1 MNSLDWNEHRLSQVE
16 SYQLSFDFKSIKWS
30 ALIEWS
36 LPINLLNFLSESPQQ
51 PHSFFIY
58 LGILIMSKL
67 SVAKFG
73 GTSVA
78 NFDAMS
84 LCANIVTNDP
94 NTRVVVLSASAG
106 VTNYLVELANGC
118 EKERRD
124 EILEAVRTIQYNI
137 IDKLAEPSSVRAEID
152 TVLAHIK
159 SLAESASLA
168 TSAALADELICQ
180 GEMMSTKIFTQLCK
194 ERGYPAVWLD
204 VRELI
209 ATDSQ
214 FGKAAP
220 NDEKTKAQSDA
231 LLKPLIA
238 EGKVAITQGFIGRDE
253 EDKTTTLGRGGSD
266 YSAALLAEVLDAD
279 DVLIWTDVPG
289 IYTTDPR
296 VAPAAKRIDTMAFN
310 EAAEMATFGAKVLHP
325 ATLLPAVRS
334 NIPVYV
340 GSSKA
345 PEQGGTWVTRDPQPR
360 PTFRAIALRRNQTL
374 VTLSSLSMLHAKGF
388 LVNVFAILAKHNISV
403 DVITTSEVSV
413 ALTLDKTGS
422 ASTGTDMLSPALLE
436 ELNEYCHVQVENDL
450 ALVAIIGNHLHTQA
464 GVAKRLFHTLENY
477 NIRLISY
484 GASTNNVCTLVKNSE
499 ADEIVRSLHAALFE

>member
-1 MNSLDWNEHRLSQVE
+1 
-16 SYQLSFDFKSIKWS
+16 
-30 ALIEWS
+30 
-36 LPINLLNFLSESPQQ
+36 
-51 PHSFFIY
+51 
-58 LGILIMSKL
+58 MSHL

-78 NFDAMS
+78 NFEAMTS
-84 LCANIVTNDP
+84 CASIVTADA

-124 EILEAVRTIQYNI
+124 EILNAVRTIQYNI
-137 IDKLAEPSSVRAEID
+137 IGKLQNQSEISAEID
-152 TVLAHIK
+152 ELLQHI
-159 SLAESASLA
+159 SALAESASLA
-168 TSAALADELICQ
+168 TSNALTDELICH
-180 GEMMSTKIFTQLCK
+180 GEMMSTKIFTQLLK
-194 ERGYPAVWLD
+194 ERNFPAVWVD
-204 VRELI
+204 VRDVV
-209 ATDSQ
+209 ATNSNY
-214 FGKAAP
+214 GKAAP
-220 NDEKTKAQSDA
+220 NDEKTQQQSDEVI
-231 LLKPLIA
+231 KPLIA
-238 EGKVAITQGFIGRDE
+238 AGNVVITQGFIGRDDE
-253 EDKTTTLGRGGSD
+253 GKTTTLGRGGSD
-266 YSAALLAEVLDAD
+266 YSAALLAEVLNAN

-296 VAPAAKRIDTMAFN
+296 VVPNAQRIDTMAFN

-374 VTLSSLSMLHAKGF
+374 LTLSSLSMLHAQGF
-388 LVNVFAILAKHNISV
+388 LANVFAILAKHKISV

-422 ASTGTDMLSPALLE
+422 ASSGADMLSKELLD
-436 ELNEYCHVQVENDL
+436 ELNAYCHVQVENDL
-450 ALVAIIGNHLHTQA
+450 ALVAIIGNNLHTQA
-464 GVAKRLFHTLENY
+464 GVAKKLFHTLENF

-484 GASTNNVCTLVKNSE
+484 GASTNNVCTLVKNEE
-499 ADEIVRSLHAALFE
+499 ADEVVRSLHAGLFE